1 MRAGLRWSWAL
12 LVALGGGC
20 GLLSGAEF
28 DVVLRHGTIYDGGG
42 GAPYVGDIALKG
54 DRIAAVG
61 DVGAGRGL
69 LEVEVRGLAVAPGF
83 VNMLSNNVA
92 LLHDGRS
99 QSNLRQGVTLEVLG
113 EGTSMGPM
121 TAAMKTEAKALQGDI
136 KFPYEWTTL
145 GQYLEHLERRGVSCN
160 FTSFVGATT
169 VRLHELGHENRGP
182 TAAELA
188 RMQALVREAMEEGAV
203 GISSAL
209 IYEPGFYAKTS
220 ELIALA
226 RAVAPYG
233 GRYQS
238 HLRSEG
244 NQFVEA
250 VDEVITIAREAGV
263 PAGIYHLKAAGQS
276 NWPKLETVIQR
287 IESARASG
295 LAIVADMYTYTAAA
309 SGLDAMMPPWVRAG
323 GYQAWASRLRDP
335 AVRERVKRE
344 IVAPSSEWENFYLA
358 AGSPDKILLAVFKN
372 PALKPLAGKTLAEVA
387 KLRGSS
393 PVETAMDL
401 VIEDG
406 SVVGA
411 VYFLMSEESV
421 RRQIALP
428 WMAFDSDESSQAPE
442 GIFLRSNPHPRA
454 YGTFARV
461 LGKYVRDEK
470 ALSLAEAVRRLSL
483 FPAQNL
489 NLRER
494 GALRPGWVADVV
506 VFDPATIQDHAT
518 YDQPHQYA
526 TGMRHVFVNG
536 VAVIRDGEHTGA
548 RPGRFVRGPGWR
560 PKP

>member
-1 MRAGLRWSWAL
+1 MKIFAAALSLAVAFGGRVWA
-12 LVALGGGC
+12 AEP
-20 GLLSGAEF
+20 EF
-28 DVVLRHGTIYDGGG
+28 DVVLRHGTIYDGSG
-42 GAPYVGDIALKG
+42 GAPFVGDVALKG

-61 DVGAGRGL
+61 NLGTGRGKV
-69 LEVEVRGLAVAPGF
+69 EVEVRGLAVAPGF

-99 QSNLRQGVTLEVLG
+99 QSDLRQGVTLEVLG
-113 EGTSMGPM
+113 EGSSMGPL
-121 TAAMKTEAKALQGDI
+121 TEAMKTEAKALQGDI
-136 KFPYEWTTL
+136 KFSYEWTTL

-169 VRLHELGHENRGP
+169 VRMHELGHDKREP
-182 TAAELA
+182 TPAELA
-188 RMQALVREAMEEGAV
+188 RMQALVGQAMEEGAV
-203 GISSAL
+203 GVSSAL
-209 IYEPGFYAKTS
+209 IYEPGFYAQTS

-226 RAVAPYG
+226 KAVAPYG

-238 HLRSEG
+238 HIRSEG
-244 NQFVEA
+244 NQLVEA

-276 NWPKLETVIQR
+276 NWSKLETVIQR
-287 IESARASG
+287 IEAARASG
-295 LAIVADMYTYTAAA
+295 LAVVADMYTYTAAA

-323 GYQAWASRLRDP
+323 GYQAWAARLRDP
-335 AVRERVKRE
+335 AVRARVARE
-344 IVAPSSEWENFYLA
+344 ILTPSSEWENYYLA

-387 KLRGSS
+387 KLRGTS

-401 VIEDG
+401 VVEDG

-411 VYFLMSEESV
+411 VYFLMSEENV

-442 GIFLRSNPHPRA
+442 GLFLRSNPHPRA

-494 GALRPGWVADVV
+494 GALRSGWVADVV
-506 VFDPATIQDHAT
+506 VFDPERIQDHAT

-536 VAVIRDGEHTGA
+536 VAVLRDGEHTGA
-548 RPGRFVRGPGWR
+548 KPGRFVRGPGW
-560 PKP
+560 KPAAK